1 MKRFF
6 ASAGAL
12 VLATAMLASCSAY
25 KSPEK
30 YITIPELSSIT
41 ISQADLNKSM
51 QEQIDEILD
60 SRREENFVE
69 IDEAAALGDQVNIDF
84 EGKAADSSVTISDA
98 TLAGMKAEKQDLVLG
113 SGSMIGKYTDKEGNV
128 TEGFEDQIIG
138 MKAGETKDITVIFP
152 DSYDTTELRGVKV
165 VFTIT
170 VHTVSRLTVDEN
182 CLVKV
187 EYAFADPDAETEEDA
202 ETEGDETT
210 ADDETDDAASTPA
223 AQSEDESDDSEEGA
237 DAEDGVT
244 DDSLDEE
251 EDTVKFDELFKDGSF
266 EVDLAAE
273 EDATKLFNKLFKV
286 DDFRDD
292 IMGLHL
298 YDEVPVKVT
307 IPEDVDDDFKAYA
320 GREITINLTI
330 DSATVLPEWN
340 DEFVK
345 EYTAESYTT
354 VVAYEE
360 ALMKNVKSN
369 AAYEAVMAA
378 VVVDEYPESE
388 FEKLYK
394 QYVDSYLDQQVQSL
408 AGVTLDEL
416 TASELDE
423 LIDDTTYERIR
434 SAAAANALASVKERL
449 VWEYLFEEL
458 DITLSNKEYEEK
470 LKANYDDYVTNY
482 MYAYYSYYGIIF
494 ADQDDMESYY
504 GKDNLKLQY
513 KFNKLMEVLPD
524 KLTVTE

>member
-30 YITIPELSSIT
+30 YITVPELSSIT

-60 SRREENFVE
+60 NSREANFVE

-84 EGKAADSSVTISDA
+84 EGKAADSNVTISAD
-98 TLAGMKAEKQDLVLG
+98 TLKGMKAEKQDLVLG

-187 EYAFADPDAETEEDA
+187 EYAFADPDAKTEEDA
-202 ETEGDETT
+202 ETEGD
-210 ADDETDDAASTPA
+210 ATDDADSTPA
-223 AQSEDESDDSEEGA
+223 AQSEDDADNNEE
-237 DAEDGVT
+237 GVT

-298 YDEVPVKVT
+298 YEEVAVKVT

-330 DSATVLPEWN
+330 DSATILPEWN

-345 EYTAESYTT
+345 EYTSESYTT
-354 VVAYEE
+354 VAAYEE
-360 ALMKNVKSN
+360 ALMKDVKSN
-369 AAYEAVMAA
+369 AAYEAVLAA

-394 QYVDSYLDQQVQSL
+394 QYVDSYLDQQVRSL

-423 LIDDTTYERIR
+423 LIDDATYESIR
-434 SAAAANALASVKERL
+434 SSAAADALASVKERL

-458 DITLSNKEYEEK
+458 DISLSNKEYEEK

>member
-30 YITIPELSSIT
+30 YITVPELSSIT
-41 ISQADLNKSM
+41 LSQADLNKSM
-51 QEQIDEILD
+51 QEQIDKILD
-60 SRREENFVE
+60 RSREANFVE
-69 IDEAAALGDQVNIDF
+69 IDEAAALGDQVNIDY
-84 EGKAADSSVTISDA
+84 EGKAADSSVTISAD
-98 TLAGMKAEKQDLVLG
+98 TLKGMKAEKQDLVLG

-152 DSYDTTELRGVKV
+152 DSYKTTELRGVKV

-187 EYAFADPDAETEEDA
+187 EYAFADPDAKTEDDA
-202 ETEGDETT
+202 ETEGD
-210 ADDETDDAASTPA
+210 ATDDTASTPA
-223 AQSEDESDDSEEGA
+223 AQSEDDTADGEEGA
-237 DAEDGVT
+237 ESEEGVT

-251 EDTVKFDELFKDGSF
+251 EDTAKFDKLFKDGNF
-266 EVDLAAE
+266 TVDLAAE

-292 IMGLHL
+292 ITGLHL
-298 YDEVPVKVT
+298 YEEVAVKVT

-330 DSATVLPEWN
+330 DSATILPEWN

-345 EYTAESYTT
+345 EYTSESYTT
-354 VVAYEE
+354 VAAYEE
-360 ALMKNVKSN
+360 ALMKDVKSN
-369 AAYEAVMAA
+369 AAYEAVLAA

-394 QYVDSYLDQQVQSL
+394 QYVDSYLDQKVQSL
-408 AGVTLDEL
+408 AGTTLDKL

-423 LIDDTTYERIR
+423 LIDDTTYKSIR
-434 SAAAANALASVKERL
+434 SAAAADALASVKERL

-504 GKDNLKLQY
+504 GKANLKLQY